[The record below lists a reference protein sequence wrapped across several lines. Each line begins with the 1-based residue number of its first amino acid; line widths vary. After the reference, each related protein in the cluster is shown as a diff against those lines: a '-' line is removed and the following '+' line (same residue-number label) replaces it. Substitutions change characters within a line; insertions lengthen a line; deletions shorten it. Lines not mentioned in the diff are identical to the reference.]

1 MNSFG
6 RLFRIHIFGESHG
19 PEIVVGIDGCPAG
32 IVLREDD
39 FDGDL
44 QRRRGGAPGTTQR
57 REDDKP
63 EIRSGVFNGRTSGA
77 PILIAFANRDTRSSD
92 YDEFVSMPRPGQS
105 DWTAR
110 LKYGGCNDYRGGG
123 HFSGRLT
130 VGLVAAGVIA
140 KKIISP
146 AVVQATLI
154 EAGGDPDIERA
165 LERAALNDSI
175 GGIVSCAVEQLPAGL
190 GEPFFD
196 SLESAIAHLIFAV
209 PGIRGVE
216 FGSGFASARMPG
228 SEHNDLI
235 LTPAGKTETNHCGGV
250 NGGISNGN
258 PLNLRVAVKPTSSIA
273 KPQYTVDLS
282 SGKRRKLVIAGR
294 HDRCFALRVPV
305 VIEAAVAVA
314 LADFALRQQ
323 AVKRVFAIDDHPV
336 KGAGGDR

>member
-19 PEIVVGIDGCPAG
+19 PEIAVGIDGCPAG
-32 IVLREDD
+32 IVLRDDD

-44 QRRRGGAPGTTQR
+44 QRRRSGAQGTTKR

-77 PILIAFANRDTRSSD
+77 PILITFANRDTRSSD
-92 YDEFVSMPRPGQS
+92 YDEFVFTPRPGQS

-110 LKYGGCNDYRGGG
+110 LKYGGYNDYRGGG

-140 KKIISP
+140 KKIIGP
-146 AVVQATLI
+146 AVVRATLI

-165 LERAALNDSI
+165 LKRAADLNDSI
-175 GGIVSCAVEQLPAGL
+175 GGIVACTVEQMPAGL

-196 SLESAIAHLIFAV
+196 SLESIIAQLIFAV

-235 LTPAGKTETNHCGGV
+235 LTPDGKTETNHCGGV

-273 KPQYTVDLS
+273 KSQNTIDLS

-314 LADFALRQQ
+314 LADFALLQQ
-323 AVKRVFAIDDHPV
+323 TVKRIFAE
-336 KGAGGDR
+336 GDR